1 MDTRDSGSLYT
12 DGQRSGPLPV
22 PAPRAPGT
30 LPAQVSGPPVSGTP
44 VSPDPGTG
52 PAPTQ
57 PIYGTPVS
65 GGPPTYNPAQAPGP
79 GRGYGAGQTP
89 GTPSPYEATQI
100 FPATQVHGAPAPAFS
115 TPRIHAAQVYGEPAG
130 HVPLAQKRWLLPAA
144 IGVLVAG
151 LLAGGVMAAFALPSG
166 GAKATPTAARPLP
179 GDLTD
184 PSQPPAQTPTADP
197 TPTPTAAPTTPPSH
211 VVPPTS
217 TLRTASSQCLTVD
230 GNDDRA
236 RTHAATCDG
245 SIPQRWLLN
254 PLRADT
260 YMIVDTAS
268 GKCLDVN
275 GASKDDGAQIQL
287 YTCNGTNAQ
296 QWTVAW
302 QGNAFA
308 LVSVNSGKCAA
319 IEGDGGTKQR
329 DCRDDTSQ
337 RWTVQAG

>member
-1 MDTRDSGSLYT
+1 
-12 DGQRSGPLPV
+12 LP
-22 PAPRAPGT
+22 
-30 LPAQVSGPPVSGTP
+30 
-44 VSPDPGTG
+44 D
-52 PAPTQ
+52 
-57 PIYGTPVS
+57 
-65 GGPPTYNPAQAPGP
+65 
-79 GRGYGAGQTP
+79 
-89 GTPSPYEATQI
+89 EATQI
-100 FPATQVHGAPAPAFS
+100 FRATRAHGAPAPAS
-115 TPRIHAAQVYGEPAG
+115 GEPRIHGAQVYGGPAG

-166 GAKATPTAARPLP
+166 DAKTTPNATRPLP
-179 GDLTD
+179 GDITD
-184 PSQPPAQTPTADP
+184 PSQPPAQPPAADP
-197 TPTPTAAPTTPPSH
+197 TPTPTAAPTRPARQ
-211 VVPPTS
+211 VVPPAG

-230 GNDDRA
+230 GNNDRA

-245 SIPQRWLLN
+245 STPQRWLLS
-254 PLRADT
+254 PLRAGT
-260 YMIVDTAS
+260 YLIVDAAS

-275 GASKDDGAQIQL
+275 EASKDDGAQIQL

-329 DCRDDTSQ
+329 GCRDDASQ